1 MKEINAAE
9 IERINVGIL
18 VIGSLLAL
26 VVMRDFSYLFS
37 FAVGSAVMTM
47 NFRLLR
53 KIIEGGL
60 TKGTASKK
68 GFLIKLPLK
77 FLGLIG
83 VVFVVVV
90 YGDISVVFFLIGLST
105 VFLSIIISQIIS
117 VFQPVTKRSQ
127 NDGT

>member
-18 VIGSLLAL
+18 TIGSLLAL
-26 VVMRDFSYLFS
+26 LVMRDFSHVFS

-53 KIIEGGL
+53 TIIEGGF
-60 TKGTASKK
+60 KNGTASKK

-117 VFQPVTKRSQ
+117 AFQPVTKRSQ

>member
-1 MKEINAAE
+1 MKEINTAE

-18 VIGSLLAL
+18 VLGSLITIG
-26 VVMRDFSYLFS
+26 VMREFIYLFS
-37 FAVGSAVMTM
+37 FAVGSAVMTI

-60 TKGTASKK
+60 IKGTVSKK
-68 GFLIKLPLK
+68 GLAIKLPLK
-77 FLGLIG
+77 FLGLVA
-83 VVFVVVV
+83 VVFVVVA
-90 YGDISVVFFLIGLST
+90 YGDISVPFFLIGLST
-105 VFLSIIISQIIS
+105 VFVSIVLSQIIS

>member
-26 VVMRDFSYLFS
+26 VVVRDFSYLFS

-53 KIIEGGL
+53 KIIESGF

-117 VFQPVTKRSQ
+117 VFQPVTKRSH